1 MAKTVVERAE
11 PARLNRDSRQQQI
24 VSATARLIGTR
35 GYADTSIRDVAG
47 EVGIS
52 TGTLLHHFE
61 SKEQLL
67 TATLL
72 DTAQNFLDRM
82 KASARGRDP
91 RAQLKGIVTAL
102 LGEGDAVDIGWKVWI
117 AFWHEAAIH
126 PELGRMAN
134 QLTAQSEGILA
145 GIIRQGAEQG
155 TFDCPD
161 PQESAEELAALIDGV
176 AIRVYGEQGGWSH
189 ARAIATVLK
198 RVDSWRPA
206 TRVRR

>member
-1 MAKTVVERAE
+1 MAKQVAERVETT
-11 PARLNRDSRQQQI
+11 RLNRDSRQQQI
-24 VSATARLIGTR
+24 VAACARLIATK

-61 SKEQLL
+61 SKEHLL

-72 DTAQNFLDRM
+72 DTAQTFLERM
-82 KASARGRDP
+82 KASARARDP
-91 RAQLKGIVTAL
+91 RAQLRGIVTAL
-102 LGEGDAVDIGWKVWI
+102 LGESDAVDIGWKVWI

-145 GIIRQGAEQG
+145 DIIRRGVKQG

-161 PQESAEELAALIDGV
+161 PQESAEELGALIDGV

-189 ARAIATVLK
+189 QRAIATVLK
-198 RVDSWRPA
+198 RVDSWRLPA
-206 TRVRR
+206 KAVK